1 MREKIE
7 IDEKGVY
14 LVKTA
19 KLTPRQI
26 ADKRRRIE
34 SRIAYYYR
42 KNQEHADLIE
52 QNKQRILN
60 LEEQR
65 TELNDP
71 MVTSIINA
79 YVEKRRFAQMKA
91 EEFLE
96 EFLGKHV
103 YAELKKNRYITF
115 TSKDKLTYKIDLK
128 GFVYRKRG
136 SDFERLCL
144 IRPKDLPLP
153 DFIISAITTVKEQP
167 HKFTRR

>member
-1 MREKIE
+1 MRESIE

-14 LVKTA
+14 LIKTQ

-42 KNQEHADLIE
+42 KNQEQADLIE
-52 QNKQRILN
+52 RNKKRIQNLEAQRI
-60 LEEQR
+60 
-65 TELNDP
+65 ELNDP

-96 EFLGKHV
+96 EFLGKEV
-103 YAELKKNRYITF
+103 YDELKKNRCITF
-115 TSKDKLTYKIDLK
+115 ISKDKMTYKIDLK
-128 GFVYRKRG
+128 GNMYRKRG

-144 IRPKDLPLP
+144 IRPRDLPLP
-153 DFIISAITTVKEQP
+153 DFIASAITTVKEQP
-167 HKFTRR
+167 HSFRRR